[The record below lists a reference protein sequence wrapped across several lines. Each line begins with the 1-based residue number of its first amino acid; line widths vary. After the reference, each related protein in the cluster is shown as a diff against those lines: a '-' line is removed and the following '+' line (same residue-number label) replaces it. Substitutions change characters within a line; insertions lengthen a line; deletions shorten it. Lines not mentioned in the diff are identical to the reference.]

1 MQPCG
6 KDRGNSATGTRQ
18 SAVGGKAALA
28 SVGFFVRQLLEQIR
42 RRTSVNFVW
51 GVTVKSVMRHLAI
64 VGLNEKVDEG
74 SKSFDGI
81 KRVQVKPVVFERSP
95 KGLDHG
101 VGLCDVNLCEHAAKA
116 GLKECGVD
124 GSVDVFN
131 AGICHDGG
139 CGSAGAKVLAG
150 FDQNRAGGQR
160 IKPRA
165 DGPGQNLA
173 GVVVDDSVD
182 VSFGAV
188 DELDDGDIDV
198 PQLIGLGGS
207 IGDSSCICTC
217 VMRVTI
223 GAKYFKRPITSLT
236 TSFAPPDAPE
246 PRRPSM
252 S

>member
-165 DGPGQNLA
+165 APHTDY
-173 GVVVDDSVD
+173 SW
-182 VSFGAV
+182 
-188 DELDDGDIDV
+188 DIA
-198 PQLIGLGGS
+198 
-207 IGDSSCICTC
+207 
-217 VMRVTI
+217 R
-223 GAKYFKRPITSLT
+223 
-236 TSFAPPDAPE
+236 E
-246 PRRPSM
+246 
-252 S
+252 